1 MTTTGAVAMSSLR
14 TTRTDPS
21 SGLLGTRAL
30 PRHGI
35 IQPSTDALRRDR
47 YRLAIAAGW
56 RPLA

>member
-1 MTTTGAVAMSSLR
+1 MSSLR

-21 SGLLGTRAL
+21 SRLIGTRAL
-30 PRHGI
+30 LRHGI
-35 IQPSTDALRRDR
+35 IHPSTDALRRDR